1 MTSESIEPSQ
11 LWDSETRAGYREIP
25 IQKLWTSWP
34 AEAGAERDRRRPG
47 RIMHNCGAG
56 PGRIMHNCN
65 IDTSISIVTHPV
77 SGVCT
82 LAVQWESMRTV
93 CRRSWVQNPFASFLN
108 PDQERYELVCFGMY
122 WYVPVSF
129 SMNWYELVCTDIY
142 LLVTVYSSMY
152 KYTHSPVSMRQYVLV
167 CTGTYQYILV
177 YTSIYSDFQFTNS
190 VLPRYSIHGGT
201 WKYMAVPESPVYL
214 DYGGTSRYMAVQS
227 LVP

>member
-1 MTSESIEPSQ
+1 VRFQSRSCG
-11 LWDSETRAGYREIP
+11 RHG
-25 IQKLWTSWP
+25 
-34 AEAGAERDRRRPG
+34 RRRRGRSGTGAVDPTSSVRYTG
-47 RIMHNCGAG
+47 RIMHNV
-56 PGRIMHNCN
+56 N
-65 IDTSISIVTHPV
+65 IDTNISIVTHPV

-82 LAVQWESMRTV
+82 LAVQWESMRIV
-93 CRRSWVQNPFASFLN
+93 CRRSWVQNLFASFLN
-108 PDQERYELVCFGMY
+108 PDQERYELVCFGMC
-122 WYVPVSF
+122 WYVPVCF

-167 CTGTYQYILV
+167 CTGMYWYVLV
-177 YTSIYSDFQFTNS
+177 CTSIYSDFQFTNS
-190 VLPRYSIHGGT
+190 ILPRYSIHGGT